1 MNSYDKRIAR
11 IMAKIEALKEKEFS
25 ITCGAWPPVWK
36 PPFSEKRVTDF
47 EAAKGIRL
55 PEDYR
60 RFITTVAGAGSQ
72 PFYGLEAPF
81 RQEGNAPQRPFPFT
95 LEHILYFLHMT
106 EEEIDALEGDDE
118 DDEDSFSIDQGL
130 LTLCT
135 EGCGMDSVLVVNSQD
150 PDTYG
155 TVWFFDVANEFGAAP
170 MRDKNTGNPFH
181 FLDWLEYWA
190 DRTAGLGEDDF
201 FSFSET
207 VQLPEPPD
215 NPDIIGR
222 KQGWIK

>member
-1 MNSYDKRIAR
+1 MDNYDERIAR

-25 ITCGAWPPVWK
+25 ITCGDWPPTWE
-36 PPFSEKRVTDF
+36 PPFSEEEVAAF
-47 EAAKGIRL
+47 ETEKGIRL
-55 PEDYR
+55 PADYR

-72 PFYGLEAPF
+72 PFYGLLPF
-81 RQEGNAPQRPFPFT
+81 RQEEGAPERPFPFT

-106 EEEIDALEGDDE
+106 EEELDALEGDDE
-118 DDEDSFSIDQGL
+118 DDEDGSSLDQGL
-130 LTLCT
+130 VALCT
-135 EGCGMDSVLVVNSQD
+135 EGCGMDSVLVVNSED

-155 TVWFFDVANEFGAAP
+155 TVWFFDVANDFGAAP
-170 MRDKNTGNPFH
+170 MRDKATGRPFH

-190 DRTAGLGEDDF
+190 DRTAGLNEDDY

-215 NPDIIGR
+215 SLDIME
-222 KQGWIK
+222 